1 MKEVER
7 MSIDYET
14 VCFRMGYVEWSNLK
28 ERIDDPEVQAC
39 IQTFMDAFD
48 AYVTVWENYKASQ
61 TVENEERC
69 YHAEWCGHVA
79 AYNLLIHVDDGKVL
93 HKPFDD
99 PYEEWLRKIKYQQKI
114 NDIVPLE
121 KELPDDVLSIIR
133 QYSKPAFVHFREYNE
148 ALRIFTLPLFY
159 KKKLKE
165 KIGDADVRKQIQICV
180 EANEDYDKNNKV
192 YLADKTHDHEY
203 LRDKSNWW
211 ASVSRD
217 KFVSLLDGKE
227 YRMQGYAEWYFQ
239 DEIDNAWR
247 DSDDDP
253 PTDHESEDPPTDHE
267 WEVYLQTLDPQV
279 FEQEEETKNE
289 SNDPSV

>member
-28 ERIDDPEVQAC
+28 ERIHEPEVQAC

-48 AYVTVWENYKASQ
+48 EYVTVRENYTTSQ
-61 TVENEERC
+61 TVENEERG

-79 AYNLLIHVDDGKVL
+79 AYNLLIHVDAGKVL

-99 PYEEWLRKIKYQQKI
+99 PYEEWLRKIKYEQKI
-114 NDIVPLE
+114 NTIVPLE
-121 KELPDDVLSIIR
+121 KELPEDVLSIIR

-148 ALRIFTLPLFY
+148 ALRIFHLPTDY

-165 KIGDADVRKQIQICV
+165 KISDPDIHIWIKICLK
-180 EANEDYDKNNKV
+180 ANEDYDKTNAIYVSN
-192 YLADKTHDHEY
+192 KTHENEDI
-203 LRDKSNWW
+203 RDKSNWW

-217 KFVSLLDGKE
+217 KFVALLDRRV

-239 DEIDNAWR
+239 DEIDSAWR
-247 DSDDDP
+247 DSDDYSHPDFN
-253 PTDHESEDPPTDHE
+253 EDGTPVDSI
-267 WEVYLQTLDPQV
+267 QV
-279 FEQEEETKNE
+279 FQQEEEEEESKKE
-289 SNDPSV
+289 SNE

>member
-1 MKEVER
+1 MQP
-7 MSIDYET
+7 DYET

-28 ERIDDPEVQAC
+28 VRIDEPEVQAC

-48 AYVTVWENYKASQ
+48 EYVTVWENYKTSQ

-69 YHAEWCGHVA
+69 HYAEWSGHVA
-79 AYNLLIHVDDGKVL
+79 AYNLLIHVDEGKVL

-99 PYEEWLRKIKYQQKI
+99 PYAEWLRKIKYEQKI
-114 NDIVPLE
+114 NAIVPLE
-121 KELPDDVLSIIR
+121 KELPEDVLSIIR

-148 ALRIFTLPLFY
+148 ALRIFHLPLCY
-159 KKKLKE
+159 KQKLKE

-180 EANEDYDKNNKV
+180 DANVDYDKNNAI

-217 KFVSLLDGKE
+217 KFVCLLDGRE

-247 DSDDDP
+247 DSDDDYSHP
-253 PTDHESEDPPTDHE
+253 DFDEDGYAIQNVDT
-267 WEVYLQTLDPQV
+267 QV
-279 FEQEEETKNE
+279 FEPKEEETKE
-289 SNDPSV
+289 SDPSV